1 MYRLIYWY
9 INTCNFKWEQKN
21 LVHGTFKFGK
31 TFMARTSSPMT
42 CAKIVKL
49 IRVYDS
55 RKYICI
61 TNVEKVYKI

>member
-1 MYRLIYWY
+1 
-9 INTCNFKWEQKN
+9 

>member
-1 MYRLIYWY
+1 M
-9 INTCNFKWEQKN
+9 
-21 LVHGTFKFGK
+21 VDGTFKSGK
-31 TFMARTSSPMT
+31 TFVARSSSPMT

-61 TNVEKVYKI
+61 TNVEKVYEI